1 MKRLMLSVLAVAAM
15 AFPAFAAEGLQA
27 EKTVT
32 TKVEAK
38 VAAPVAKT
46 PTKVEAEFTLTEAEQ
61 AILNS
66 VNAARAARG
75 LLPLK
80 ADPILTQRARN
91 HAAVM
96 HARGMF
102 HSRGAWENIA
112 KGQATPLGAF
122 RTWMGSSG
130 HYANMMSRRATHI
143 GIGVSN
149 YSYVQQFSAAP
160 ITGTPAPTAAKA
172 ESCSKGNCGTVT
184 ATVTAGGR
192 VRGFLNRFR
201 LRGCRGC

>member
-1 MKRLMLSVLAVAAM
+1 MRSFVLSVLAVAAM

-27 EKTVT
+27 EKTV
-32 TKVEAK
+32 A
-38 VAAPVAKT
+38 VAKA

-112 KGQATPLGAF
+112 KGQRTPLAAF
-122 RTWMGSSG
+122 RAWMGSSG

-160 ITGTPAPTAAKA
+160 ITGTPAPTAPAAAKA
-172 ESCSKGNCGTVT
+172 EGCSKGNCGTVT
-184 ATVTAGGR
+184 ASSGR
-192 VRGFLNRFR
+192 VRGFLSRFR